1 MKFNLQTATL
11 GTILLMAPAAWGQ
24 APGGAAA
31 PMKVAVLNVQQ
42 AILGT
47 AEGKQSQAE
56 LQSQFAPR
64 QTELE
69 NLTRQISDI
78 RDRLDKGQRTLSED
92 EKLRLQRQGET
103 LSRQLQRKQ
112 EDLQQDIN
120 ESRGDVI
127 NRIGQKLLEVL
138 DRYARENNYSLVL
151 DNSGQ
156 ATSVL
161 WAATPIDITQDIIRL
176 YDQANPIRSAAPAA
190 PQPGTPRPAPPGTQR
205 PPQQTP
211 PPRPPQQ

>member
-1 MKFNLQTATL
+1 MKFNLRTAAL
-11 GTILLMAPAAWGQ
+11 GALLMMAPAAWSQ
-24 APGGAAA
+24 AQAGAAA

-69 NLTRQISDI
+69 NLTRQIGDI
-78 RDRLDKGQRTLSED
+78 RDRLDKGQRTLSDD

-127 NRIGQKLLEVL
+127 NRIGQKLLDVL
-138 DRYARENNYSLVL
+138 DRYARENSFSLVL

-161 WAATPIDITQDIIRL
+161 WSSTLIDITQDIIRL
-176 YDQANPIRSAAPAA
+176 YDQANPIRSAAPAT

-211 PPRPPQQ
+211 PPKPPQQ

>member
-1 MKFNLQTATL
+1 MKFNLQAAAL
-11 GTILLMAPAAWGQ
+11 GALLVMAPAAWGQ
-24 APGGAAA
+24 ALGGAAA

-64 QTELE
+64 QTEIE
-69 NLTRQISDI
+69 NLTRQIGDI
-78 RDRLDKGQRTLSED
+78 RDRLDKGQRTLSDD

-103 LSRQLQRKQ
+103 ISRQLQRKQ

-120 ESRGDVI
+120 ESRGEVI

-161 WAATPIDITQDIIRL
+161 WASNLIDITQDIIRL

-190 PQPGTPRPAPPGTQR
+190 PQPGTPRPAPPGTPR

>member
-1 MKFNLQTATL
+1 MKFNLRTAAL
-11 GTILLMAPAAWGQ
+11 GALLVMAPAAWGQ
-24 APGGAAA
+24 AQGSAAA
-31 PMKVAVLNVQQ
+31 PAKVAVLNVQQ

-47 AEGKQSQAE
+47 AEGKQAQAE

-69 NLTRQISDI
+69 NLTRQIGDI
-78 RDRLDKGQRTLSED
+78 RDRLDKGQRTLSDD
-92 EKLRLQRQGET
+92 EKLRLQRQGERLT
-103 LSRQLQRKQ
+103 RQLTRKQ
-112 EDLQQDIN
+112 DELQQDIN
-120 ESRGDVI
+120 DARGEVI
-127 NRIGQKLLEVL
+127 NLIGQKLLDVL
-138 DRYARENNYSLVL
+138 DRYARENNFSLVL

-161 WAATPIDITQDIIRL
+161 WASNLIDVTQDVIRL
-176 YDQANPIRSAAPAA
+176 YDQANPVRSAAPAT

-211 PPRPPQQ
+211 PPKPPQQ